1 MSKKEKITKFVEKVF
16 NEYQIS
22 TNLIKLVRGDD
33 EESPIFKEREADKR
47 TIEII
52 ANMFGVEPKVIEN
65 CDEERIFEVYNNY
78 PFFKYIKEFRAC
90 EYYANYDNEEIQT
103 QGMLN
108 AIFGSNYDT
117 NEITPKYIPEKIVGR
132 LKNYLSDMDKLVP
145 GTLHKNADILGL
157 TVYSQ
162 DFFSYSKMTRLLNA
176 FFRMLERT
184 EELFFKTLNKNLTKK
199 EVKEY
204 NTFITYLYGRDVA
217 IPTQMMYYNYV
228 CSCRELFKK
237 EGYKTLFSYVSIP
250 SYINFEPWRCP
261 EFAEN
266 KELAQKYVDYFPESK
281 EMMTNFNM
289 ISKNILCKF
298 TWSDDKRDKQAEEFD
313 DLFGEELNAELDE
326 IFCEIHHVD
335 ANLLD
340 KKITQIYLPKTE
352 TELSVNKDYCDRL
365 QQFILPP
372 KKGGLIKNVQE
383 WYTSRADRVLFKRM
397 QNRLE
402 LRKEGK

>member
-22 TNLIKLVRGDD
+22 INLIKLERGDD

-78 PFFKYIKEFRAC
+78 SFFKYIKDFREC
-90 EYYANYDNEEIQT
+90 EYYANYDNAEIQT
-103 QGMLN
+103 QNLLN
-108 AIFGSNYDT
+108 AIFGADYDT
-117 NEITPKYIPEKIVGR
+117 HEVTPKYIPEKIIGR
-132 LKNYLSDMDKLVP
+132 LKKYLADMDKLVS

-162 DFFSYSKMTRLLNA
+162 DFFSYSKMTRLLNS
-176 FFRMLERT
+176 FFNLLGRT
-184 EELFFKTLNKNLTKK
+184 EELFFKALYKNLTKK

-228 CSCRELFKK
+228 CTYRELFKK
-237 EGYKTLFSYVSIP
+237 EGYKTLFSYVSVP

-261 EFAEN
+261 EFTEN

-298 TWSDDKRDKQAEEFD
+298 TWSDAKRDKEADEFD
-313 DLFGEELNAELDE
+313 DLLGEELNAELDE
-326 IFCEIHHVD
+326 IFCEIHNVD
-335 ANLLD
+335 KNLLN
-340 KKITQIYLPKTE
+340 KEITQIYLPKTK

-365 QQFILPP
+365 QKFILPP
-372 KKGGLIKNVQE
+372 KKDGLVKKPQE
-383 WYTSRADRVLFKRM
+383 WHTSRADKVLFKRM
-397 QNRLE
+397 QNRLK

>member
-22 TNLIKLVRGDD
+22 TNLIKIVRGDD

-78 PFFKYIKEFRAC
+78 SFFKYIKEFRVC

-103 QGMLN
+103 QSMLN
-108 AIFGSNYDT
+108 AIFGADYDT
-117 NEITPKYIPEKIVGR
+117 HKITPKYIPEKIIGR
-132 LKNYLSDMDKLVP
+132 LKKYLADMDKLVS

-157 TVYSQ
+157 TVYSE
-162 DFFSYSKMTRLLNA
+162 DFFSYSKMTRLLNS
-176 FFRMLERT
+176 FFNLLERT
-184 EELFFKTLNKNLTKK
+184 EKLFFKALDKDLTKK
-199 EVKEY
+199 EIKEY

-217 IPTQMMYYNYV
+217 IPTQMMYYNYI
-228 CSCRELFKK
+228 CTCRELFKK
-237 EGYKTLFSYVSIP
+237 EGYKTLFSYVSVP

-261 EFAEN
+261 EFTEN

-298 TWSDDKRDKQAEEFD
+298 TWSDAKRDAEKDEFEE
-313 DLFGEELNAELDE
+313 LFGEDLNAELDE

-335 ANLLD
+335 ANLLN
-340 KKITQIYLPKTE
+340 KEITQIYLPKTKG
-352 TELSVNKDYCDRL
+352 ELSITKDYCDRL
-365 QQFILPP
+365 HKFILPP
-372 KKGGLIKNVQE
+372 KKDGLVKKPQE
-383 WYTSRADRVLFKRM
+383 WHKSRADKVLFKRM